1 VRKHKLF
8 FSLSLFFPFHFLSSF
23 ASSLNRTR
31 GTSIGKRHYRRIK
44 HATADN
50 AVCSVL
56 LVALDSAPKIVLRVA
71 PNVDLEEE
79 GDLVGREM
87 QKGGGGREG
96 GVEREGGGGGCKG
109 ATGSE

>member
-1 VRKHKLF
+1 M
-8 FSLSLFFPFHFLSSF
+8 
-23 ASSLNRTR
+23 
-31 GTSIGKRHYRRIK
+31 
-44 HATADN
+44 DN

-96 GVEREGGGGGCKG
+96 GVEREGGGGVARAPQGVNEE
-109 ATGSE
+109 AERLALD